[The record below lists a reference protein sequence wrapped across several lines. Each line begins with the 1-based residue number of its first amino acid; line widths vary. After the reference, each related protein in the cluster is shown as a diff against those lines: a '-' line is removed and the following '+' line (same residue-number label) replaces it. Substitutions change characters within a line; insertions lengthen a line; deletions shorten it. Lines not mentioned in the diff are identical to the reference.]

1 VASMKSFNEYLETEE
16 RIKMRFTMKRGI
28 DKGLQMCEDI
38 IDTITDYDAE
48 ENLLTNDEFNLL
60 LTLSQAICKVRN
72 QII

>member
-16 RIKMRFTMKRGI
+16 RINTRFALMRGI

-48 ENLLTNDEFNLL
+48 VNLLTNDEFNLL